1 MIDAKAMSD
10 LDLQDYDQFMVRG
23 IIMVERISIVA
34 MRVWRDVL
42 EELERR
48 NQVKIVS
55 GSLNNISDSL
65 ITRLYP

>member
-1 MIDAKAMSD
+1 MIDAKPMSD
-10 LDLQDYDQFMVRG
+10 LNLQDYDKFMSHA
-23 IIMVERISIVA
+23 ILSVESISIVA

-48 NQVKIVS
+48 NQVQIVS
-55 GSLNNISDSL
+55 GSLENIGDAL